1 MTKTTTSRHKSFV
14 LNIIK
19 KLVLEQ
25 RLNYHTTK
33 PEPELFNRASP
44 VRITKQ
50 CLLRTFLRFVPHV

>member
-1 MTKTTTSRHKSFV
+1 MTKTAASRHKSFV

-19 KLVLEQ
+19 KLVFKQ
-25 RLNYHTTK
+25 HLNYHTAK

-44 VRITKQ
+44 IRITEQ